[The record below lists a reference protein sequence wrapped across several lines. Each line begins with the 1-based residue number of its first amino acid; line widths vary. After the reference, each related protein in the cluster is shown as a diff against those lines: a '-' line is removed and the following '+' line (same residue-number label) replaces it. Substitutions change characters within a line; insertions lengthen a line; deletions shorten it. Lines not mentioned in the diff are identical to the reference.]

1 MAPVTS
7 SQNPY
12 ERQIEN
18 RNYMSP
24 LGFKLILS
32 KTPKVDFLCQSANI
46 PGISMGTAL
55 QPTYLK
61 DIPVP
66 GDKVLYED
74 LTIRFLVDENMEN
87 YLAIYKWMTGL
98 GYSESLGQFEQLKKE
113 DFRTNPQINSDA
125 DPRYFEFSDAT
136 LQVLSSN
143 YKPSIHVNFKDA
155 FPISL
160 STLEFDAS
168 ERDYNYFT
176 AQTTFKYTIFDIT
189 DPDGVRIDN
198 NPNKK

>member
-1 MAPVTS
+1 MTDSVSPFDK
-7 SQNPY
+7 
-12 ERQIEN
+12 QIAN

-24 LGFKLILS
+24 LGFKLILT

-46 PGISMGTAL
+46 PSISMGTAI

-66 GDKVLYED
+66 GDKVLYDD
-74 LTIRFLVDENMEN
+74 LTVSFLVDEKMEN
-87 YLAIYKWMTGL
+87 YLAIHKWITGL
-98 GYSESLGQFEQLKKE
+98 GYPESIDQYNQLKK
-113 DFRTNPQINSDA
+113 DDKRTSRIVGDDG

-143 YKPSIHVNFKDA
+143 YKPSILINFKDA

-160 STLEFDAS
+160 STLDFDVTS
-168 ERDYNYFT
+168 RDYNYFT
-176 AQTTFKYTIFDIT
+176 AQVTFKYTIYNIT
-189 DPDGVRIDN
+189 DPNGNRLDN
-198 NPNKK
+198 YSKK